1 MHSPNK
7 IYQDWPLRLKYRDQ
21 NFISRVKRTQADQGG
36 ICCKHVQ
43 MSTARRHDPVDA
55 TKYGWGGGG
64 GGFKR
69 TPFLSNEGRCFNI
82 EIA

>member
-1 MHSPNK
+1 MHCPNK

-55 TKYGWGGGG
+55 TKYGWGRGGG
-64 GGFKR
+64 ALKVL
-69 TPFLSNEGRCFNI
+69 PFYQTKADVLI
-82 EIA
+82 LK

>member
-21 NFISRVKRTQADQGG
+21 NFISRVKRRQADQGG

-55 TKYGWGGGG
+55 TKYGWRGGEALKGL
-64 GGFKR
+64 
-69 TPFLSNEGRCFNI
+69 PFYQTKADVLI
-82 EIA
+82 LK

>member
-64 GGFKR
+64 GALKGLPLYQTKADV
-69 TPFLSNEGRCFNI
+69 LI
-82 EIA
+82 LK

>member
-1 MHSPNK
+1 MHCPNK

-36 ICCKHVQ
+36 ICYKHVQ

-64 GGFKR
+64 ALKVL
-69 TPFLSNEGRCFNI
+69 PFYQTKADVLI
-82 EIA
+82 LK

>member
-1 MHSPNK
+1 MHSLNK

-43 MSTARRHDPVDA
+43 MSTARCHDPVDA

-64 GGFKR
+64 GALKGL
-69 TPFLSNEGRCFNI
+69 PFYQTKADVLI
-82 EIA
+82 LK

>member
-55 TKYGWGGGG
+55 TRYGWGGGEALKG
-64 GGFKR
+64 L
-69 TPFLSNEGRCFNI
+69 PFYQTKADVLI
-82 EIA
+82 LK

>member
-1 MHSPNK
+1 MHSLNK

-21 NFISRVKRTQADQGG
+21 NFISRVKRTQADEGG

-55 TKYGWGGGG
+55 TKYGWGGRGALKG
-64 GGFKR
+64 L
-69 TPFLSNEGRCFNI
+69 PFYQTKADVLI
-82 EIA
+82 LK

>member
-21 NFISRVKRTQADQGG
+21 NVISRVKRTQADQGG

-43 MSTARRHDPVDA
+43 MSTARRHDPVDV
-55 TKYGWGGGG
+55 TKYGWGGGALKG
-64 GGFKR
+64 L
-69 TPFLSNEGRCFNI
+69 PFYQTKADVLI
-82 EIA
+82 LK

>member
-1 MHSPNK
+1 MHSLNK

-21 NFISRVKRTQADQGG
+21 NFISRVKRTQADEGG

-55 TKYGWGGGG
+55 TKYGWGGRGG
-64 GGFKR
+64 GALKGL
-69 TPFLSNEGRCFNI
+69 PFYQTKADVLI
-82 EIA
+82 LK

>member
-21 NFISRVKRTQADQGG
+21 NVISRVKRTQADQGG

-43 MSTARRHDPVDA
+43 MSTARRHDPVDV

-64 GGFKR
+64 ALKGL
-69 TPFLSNEGRCFNI
+69 PFYQTKADVLI
-82 EIA
+82 LK

>member
-21 NFISRVKRTQADQGG
+21 NVISRVKRTQADQGG

-43 MSTARRHDPVDA
+43 MSTARRHDPVDV

-64 GGFKR
+64 GALKGL
-69 TPFLSNEGRCFNI
+69 PFYQTKADVLI
-82 EIA
+82 LK